1 MRRKDALDVF
11 VLLAR
16 RPHTQCI
23 HRASILAIRA
33 TRLASTASPQKSTSK
48 PLLPTS
54 SATQVPLHVGLDR
67 NPDAVSAISR
77 IPIPK
82 GEKNEQFTPST
93 LTRPLGVRTP
103 PLPGQN
109 TPFDRR
115 SLFERKTD
123 YQDRDKAIARRRVY
137 LRSYLRPY
145 YQEWSRLRYHSGK
158 TFVSSDRLF
167 KRDKALYFPNIWGQ
181 TLSEEG
187 DGPDGGRD
195 TTPVLNGKVSIVA
208 MQSGRW
214 AQQQVASFLNEKS
227 NPVLEQVFVE
237 NADRIQ
243 RVDVNM
249 QGDLARAW
257 LVKLLK
263 FSLKRQVPKE
273 RWSRYFLVKLPR
285 DVRKGLDEETR
296 DAMGLLNSNVGYV
309 YLVDSDCK
317 IRWAGSGDAWEGE
330 VAGLNGAVQRLLQE
344 EKSLKG
350 GIATARPAVP
360 KPRLDAPR
368 QTIPEPAPTAAA
380 MAAT

>member
-1 MRRKDALDVF
+1 M
-11 VLLAR
+11 
-16 RPHTQCI
+16 
-23 HRASILAIRA
+23 
-33 TRLASTASPQKSTSK
+33 
-48 PLLPTS
+48 
-54 SATQVPLHVGLDR
+54 
-67 NPDAVSAISR
+67 
-77 IPIPK
+77 
-82 GEKNEQFTPST
+82 
-93 LTRPLGVRTP
+93 
-103 PLPGQN
+103 
-109 TPFDRR
+109 
-115 SLFERKTD
+115 
-123 YQDRDKAIARRRVY
+123 
-137 LRSYLRPY
+137 
-145 YQEWSRLRYHSGK
+145 
-158 TFVSSDRLF
+158 SSDRLF
-167 KRDKALYFPNIWGQ
+167 KREKALYFPNIWGQ

-195 TTPVLNGKVSIVA
+195 TTPVLSGKVSIVA

-227 NPVLEQVFVE
+227 NPVLEQMFAENVE
-237 NADRIQ
+237 RIQ

-350 GIATARPAVP
+350 GIGTVRSAVP

-368 QTIPEPAPTAAA
+368 QGIPEPTPTAAA
-380 MAAT
+380 MATT